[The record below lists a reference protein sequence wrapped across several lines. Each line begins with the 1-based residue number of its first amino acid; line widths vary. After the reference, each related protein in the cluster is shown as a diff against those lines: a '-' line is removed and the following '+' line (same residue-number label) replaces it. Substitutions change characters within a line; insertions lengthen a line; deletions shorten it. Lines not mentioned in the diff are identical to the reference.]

1 MDTTI
6 SLLPFLESEK
16 SRIFLDFPLS
26 KKRAVSEHYAC
37 PFQVIDDSHI
47 FFVLLNA
54 GIKARDSRPLKS
66 CFLMIQRDVP
76 RVKDELNL
84 FTNKEIDSIW
94 QKTITSYSTQQNV
107 FVFPEQLNPNGASKQ
122 FASLFFC
129 AKKNVLFHPPCPQCG
144 SRLHLC
150 KDDGILKRASLSPYS
165 TSLKRYLYCPN
176 CYNDTGS
183 SFYQFSHSIDDS
195 ASVKDRYDLINEF
208 KTLENT
214 HSKNFPC
221 ADCPNFAECYG
232 ERQAA
237 VSNIRFF
244 SFYPFHMLLFDSE
257 SMKAMDFI
265 PLLSGAPLENAL
277 STPFF
282 FKDTE
287 KFYLEVLFL
296 KLSFFEAVIQSAR
309 QIFKNQWPDL
319 NLYEQSIWVQL
330 INPENSLPVFWNY
343 TISII
348 GLISRP
354 PTTPIEINILKNNNF
369 HFITLFWFYLFFV
382 NQAQEKKAVYD
393 TVGRLAETLKNSDL
407 SEDYGK
413 LTTEFPVLKMEN
425 IFWHPDNRP
434 ELPPAWQAYGL
445 EIIKLGLTIND
456 LDSFTA
462 GVSNLKQAVKNNLF
476 FTEMECQSPEKKPAQ
491 EKYVPPLTSS
501 PDLTEHD
508 RQAIFQILNAL
519 KQKWETQQRRP
530 QDEDDDV
537 LETVVLTSPKKAP
550 EGPPALEETIVL
562 QPRKEKAEKP
572 EEADETVDTLEKT
585 IIMQGNDMAPIPSE
599 PVSEPISDPIDD
611 EFELEKT
618 VVITQQPPK
627 RS

>member
-1 MDTTI
+1 
-6 SLLPFLESEK
+6 
-16 SRIFLDFPLS
+16 
-26 KKRAVSEHYAC
+26 
-37 PFQVIDDSHI
+37 
-47 FFVLLNA
+47 
-54 GIKARDSRPLKS
+54 
-66 CFLMIQRDVP
+66 MIQKDIP

-94 QKTITSYSTQQNV
+94 QQTITSYAIQQNV
-107 FVFPEQLNPNGASKQ
+107 FIFPEQLNPNGASKQ

-129 AKKNVLFHPPCPQCG
+129 AKKKVLFHPPCPRCG

-150 KDDGILKRASLSPYS
+150 KDDDILKSASLSAYS
-165 TSLKRYLYCPN
+165 TSLKRYLYCPD

-183 SFYQFSHSIDDS
+183 SFYQFSHSTDDS

-221 ADCPNFAECYG
+221 TDCPNYADCYG
-232 ERQAA
+232 EKQAA

-265 PLLSGAPLENAL
+265 PLLSGAPLENAP
-277 STPFF
+277 SNPFF

-296 KLSFFEAVIQSAR
+296 KLSFFEAVIRSAR

-319 NLYEQSIWVQL
+319 NLYEQRIWVQL
-330 INPENSLPVFWNY
+330 INPDNSLPVFWNY

-393 TVGRLAETLKNSDL
+393 TVGRLAQTLKNSEL
-407 SEDYGK
+407 SEDYEK

-434 ELPPAWQAYGL
+434 KLPPAWQAYGL
-445 EIIKLGLTIND
+445 EIIKLGLAIND

-476 FTEMECQSPEKKPAQ
+476 FTAMECRSPE
-491 EKYVPPLTSS
+491 S
-501 PDLTEHD
+501 PELTEHD

-530 QDEDDDV
+530 QDQDDDV
-537 LETVVLTSPKKAP
+537 LETVVLTSPEKTP
-550 EGPPALEETIVL
+550 EEPPALEETIVL
-562 QPRKEKAEKP
+562 EPGKEKTEKAK
-572 EEADETVDTLEKT
+572 ETDETIDTLEKT
-585 IIMQGNDMAPIPSE
+585 IIMQGNDGAPIPPK
-599 PVSEPISDPIDD
+599 PVSEPISDPMDD
-611 EFELEKT
+611 ELEKT